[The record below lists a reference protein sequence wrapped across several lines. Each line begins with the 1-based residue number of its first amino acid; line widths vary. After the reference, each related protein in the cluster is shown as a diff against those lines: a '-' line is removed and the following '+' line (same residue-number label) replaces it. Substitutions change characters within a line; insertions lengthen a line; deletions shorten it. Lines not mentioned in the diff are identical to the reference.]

1 MTVRIRFARFGCT
14 HRPFYR
20 IVAADSK
27 STRDGGSL
35 EILGFYDPL
44 AGNDSDRKMALKF
57 ERVKYWL
64 SVGAQP
70 SEAVEHLLL
79 RAGLLPPPPIVA
91 AGGPRGTSSVGT
103 SNQEQPADAN
113 RDDGVSPEAIFSIG
127 LQVN

>member
-1 MTVRIRFARFGCT
+1 MTVRIRFARFGHT

-27 STRDGGSL
+27 ATRDGGAL

-44 AGNDSDRKMALKF
+44 AADGSDRKMALKF
-57 ERVKYWL
+57 ERVKHWL

-70 SEAVEHLLL
+70 SEAVERLLL

-91 AGGPRGTSSVGT
+91 GGGPGGASSVAT
-103 SNQEQPADAN
+103 SNEEQPAA
-113 RDDGVSPEAIFSIG
+113 DGVSPEAIFSIG

>member
-1 MTVRIRFARFGCT
+1 
-14 HRPFYR
+14 
-20 IVAADSK
+20 
-27 STRDGGSL
+27 
-35 EILGFYDPL
+35 
-44 AGNDSDRKMALKF
+44 MALKF

-70 SEAVEHLLL
+70 SEAVERLLL

-103 SNQEQPADAN
+103 SKQEQPADAN
-113 RDDGVSPEAIFSIG
+113 RDDGVFPQAICSIG